1 MTSVA
6 AKSPFITF
14 LQVNRCSNKPFRVY
28 CVYVADIAQTVQY
41 ALCCIRCLQQT
52 KLQRFSQ
59 LVILHSLSIPLLCQ
73 TKCFLHTYGSLWTS
87 NLVTT
92 EPVLFK
98 VFSPNLDIA
107 DVTQTET
114 EILILSLYQNLF
126 VFLFSFFSGVIP
138 NVMIFQDFED
148 YLSLLSSALQ
158 KVLVHSFALPAP
170 AC

>member
-1 MTSVA
+1 MLLQKVHLLRFYKSTAVQTNRFVYIAYMLRILRKLCNMRCVA
-6 AKSPFITF
+6 
-14 LQVNRCSNKPFRVY
+14 L
-28 CVYVADIAQTVQY
+28 
-41 ALCCIRCLQQT
+41 RCLQQT

-73 TKCFLHTYGSLWTS
+73 TKCFLHAYGSLWTS

-114 EILILSLYQNLF
+114 EILILTLYQNLF